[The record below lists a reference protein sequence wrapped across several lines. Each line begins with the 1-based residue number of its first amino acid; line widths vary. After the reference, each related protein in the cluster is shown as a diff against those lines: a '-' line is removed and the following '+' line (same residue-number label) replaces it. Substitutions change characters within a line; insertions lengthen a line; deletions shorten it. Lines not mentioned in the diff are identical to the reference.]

1 MEEDWNTVR
10 NERGFAGIG
19 LLRPVLLFGSAAIA
33 LALMLVPMLED
44 AAQDMADAAPQGL
57 DLTSTGSIPS
67 AVGGVYVVRRSVLQS
82 SPDAVCVIRA
92 NGVRVGDC

>member
-1 MEEDWNTVR
+1 MEEDWSTVR
-10 NERGFAGIG
+10 SERGFPGIG

-44 AAQDMADAAPQGL
+44 ATSDMADAGPQGL
-57 DLTSTGSIPS
+57 DMTSTGSIGS
-67 AVGGVYVVRRSVLQS
+67 AGSGVYVVRRSVLQS

-92 NGVRVGDC
+92 NGARVGDC